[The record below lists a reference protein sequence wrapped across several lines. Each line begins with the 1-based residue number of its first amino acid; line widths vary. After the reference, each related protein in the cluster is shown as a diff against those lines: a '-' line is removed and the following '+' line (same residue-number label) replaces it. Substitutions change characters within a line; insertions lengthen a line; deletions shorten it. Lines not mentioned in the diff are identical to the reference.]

1 MQNAQ
6 TLQSDSMILGR
17 QGTLAQALWIAGFA
31 IATAVGA
38 RVEIPHQPVPYTLQT
53 FFVLLAGAL
62 LGKRNGAVSQF
73 LYLSMG
79 LVGLPVFSA
88 GGFGLAKILGPT
100 GGYLLS
106 FPVASFV
113 VGYLVESRKEFLWA
127 LVSMF
132 VGAAVIF
139 SLGTVQLYFV
149 VYRDWQLALTN
160 GFLIF
165 SWWDVVKVAAAAGI
179 YSQLAGKINSTAST
193 D

>member
-127 LVSMF
+127 LV
-132 VGAAVIF
+132 
-139 SLGTVQLYFV
+139 
-149 VYRDWQLALTN
+149 
-160 GFLIF
+160 
-165 SWWDVVKVAAAAGI
+165 
-179 YSQLAGKINSTAST
+179 
-193 D
+193 